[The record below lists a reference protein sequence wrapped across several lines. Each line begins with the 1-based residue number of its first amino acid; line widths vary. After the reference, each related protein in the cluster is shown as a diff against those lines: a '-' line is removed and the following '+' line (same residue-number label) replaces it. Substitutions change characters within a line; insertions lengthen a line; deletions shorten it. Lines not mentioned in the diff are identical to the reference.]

1 MSNWEG
7 YPLNLLVLLT
17 ILVAIAVMVFTLTKM
32 KALSRSYYLGINLW
46 ATGLP
51 VLAAGMVILIIGSN
65 LSSSTGNGIF
75 ALGKHLSR
83 IELMLIFL
91 ASPLLFS
98 KISNIVGITLTIYCV
113 EKIVLSDNALPPSLA
128 MISLLSFTTIVA
140 ILGDKMPWNITRKID
155 SASRRLREI
164 FTIGLSFFCLA
175 FVFATIMELQGFSKW
190 LEYSFQISFSPKLN
204 MIILIFLLLGW
215 LSVALG
221 ITRHFILPIL
231 CLPSLFAI
239 AYTTNS
245 PSYMMAIPF
254 ALSLSLSLAITDRRL
269 ILRR

>member
-1 MSNWEG
+1 MS
-7 YPLNLLVLLT
+7 LSVLFLILT
-17 ILVAIAVMVFTLTKM
+17 LIVASTLAATKM
-32 KALSRSYYLGINLW
+32 QLFMRSYYLGIRFW
-46 ATGLP
+46 ASWLP
-51 VLAAGMVILIIGSN
+51 VVAAGSMIVLVGSN
-65 LSSSTGNGIF
+65 LSSSVNNSLWSLGN
-75 ALGKHLSR
+75 HLSR

-98 KISNIVGITLTIYCV
+98 KISNIVGITLTIYCL
-113 EKIVLSDNALPPSLA
+113 EKIVLSDSSLPPSLA
-128 MISLLSFTTIVA
+128 MIILLSLTTIVG
-140 ILGDKMPWNITRKID
+140 ILGDKMPWNLTGKLD
-155 SASRRLREI
+155 SASKRLREI
-164 FTIGLSFFCLA
+164 FTVGLSFLSLA
-175 FVFATIMELQGFSKW
+175 FVFATIMEIQGFSQW
-190 LEYSFQISFSPKLN
+190 LLQNFEISFSPKLN
-204 MIILIFLLLGW
+204 IIILIFLLLGW

-245 PSYMMAIPF
+245 PSYMMVIPF